1 MWFTDATIAFVS
13 ETIANLENT
22 KKENAKL
29 EEKLH
34 YYERKSNQCHIVIDE
49 FPDEF
54 RKSMYVTIEP
64 DEDKQKPVQLDEAFR
79 ILCKRVNEYTEFLE
93 IGKKHEELNANLLAV
108 LTNYY
113 PGILDEIKD

>member
-1 MWFTDATIAFVS
+1 MWFTDATIAFVK

-34 YYERKSNQCHIVIDE
+34 YYERKSNQCYILVDE
-49 FPDEF
+49 MPGDL
-54 RKSMYVTIEP
+54 RKSLYVSIEP
-64 DEDKQKPVQLDEAFR
+64 DEDTQKPVLLDEALR

-93 IGKKHEELNANLLAV
+93 LGKKREELIADLLAK
-108 LTNYY
+108 LTDAN